1 MRPDSVQIIDT
12 VAGLIGGQETAEFDT
27 GQAAELALYE
37 LWQRREQGPIP
48 LMLGPEYM
56 SYRPGDTLTLDGHRI
71 RLAGMDTPEM
81 MQVCKRDGAD
91 WRCGVAAR
99 SRLAELLRAGP
110 VTCRTQGT
118 DKYDRWLARCETG
131 AGDLGARMV
140 REGLAVAYGD
150 YEDEERFARAER
162 KGLWGTE
169 FDMPQQWR
177 RMNGRPQEDTHKAEP
192 GMLGSVFDAL
202 GFS

>member
-1 MRPDSVQIIDT
+1 MGFTRRARDVGT
-12 VAGLIGGQETAEFDT
+12 AVAI
-27 GQAAELALYE
+27 LALTALIVVRVSGE
-37 LWQRREQGPIP
+37 TGETITGTARAAD
-48 LMLGPEYM
+48 
-56 SYRPGDTLTLDGHRI
+56 GDTLTLDGHRV

-99 SRLAELLRAGP
+99 SRLAEFLRAGP

-118 DKYDRWLARCETG
+118 DKYNRWLARCQNS
-131 AGDLGARMV
+131 AGDLGASMV
-140 REGLAVAYGD
+140 REGLAVAYGA
-150 YEDEERFARAER
+150 YEDEEQFARAER

-177 RMNGRPQEDTHKAEP
+177 RMNGRPQEEAHEAER
-192 GMLGSVFDAL
+192 GVLGDILGAL
-202 GFS
+202 RLN

>member
-1 MRPDSVQIIDT
+1 MGFTRQARDVG
-12 VAGLIGGQETAEFDT
+12 VAVAI
-27 GQAAELALYE
+27 LALTALIVLRVGE
-37 LWQRREQGPIP
+37 GSGKAITGTARAAD
-48 LMLGPEYM
+48 
-56 SYRPGDTLTLDGHRI
+56 GDTLTLEGHRI
-71 RLAGMDTPEM
+71 RLVGIDTPEM
-81 MQVCKRDGAD
+81 TQICKRDGAD

-118 DKYDRWLARCETG
+118 DKYDRLLARCETST
-131 AGDLGARMV
+131 GDLGERMV
-140 REGLAVAYGD
+140 REGLAVAYGG
-150 YEDEERFARAER
+150 YEDEEQFAKAER
-162 KGLWGTE
+162 KGLWGAE
-169 FDMPQQWR
+169 FDPPQQWR

>member
-1 MRPDSVQIIDT
+1 MGFTRRARDVGT
-12 VAGLIGGQETAEFDT
+12 AVAI
-27 GQAAELALYE
+27 LALTALIVVRVSGE
-37 LWQRREQGPIP
+37 TGETITGAARAAD
-48 LMLGPEYM
+48 
-56 SYRPGDTLTLDGHRI
+56 GDTLTLDGHRI

-99 SRLAELLRAGP
+99 SRLAEFLRAGP

-118 DKYDRWLARCETG
+118 DKYNRWLARCQTS

-140 REGLAVAYGD
+140 REGLAVAYGA
-150 YEDEERFARAER
+150 YEDEEQFAQAER

-177 RMNGRPQEDTHKAEP
+177 RMNGRPQEEAHEAER
-192 GMLGSVFDAL
+192 GMFGDILGAL
-202 GFS
+202 RLN

>member
-1 MRPDSVQIIDT
+1 MGFSRRARDIGT
-12 VAGLIGGQETAEFDT
+12 AVAILAFTALIVARIGDAGGETIA
-27 GQAAELALYE
+27 GAARAAD
-37 LWQRREQGPIP
+37 
-48 LMLGPEYM
+48 
-56 SYRPGDTLTLDGHRI
+56 GDTLTLDGHRI

-162 KGLWGTE
+162 KGLWGAE

-177 RMNGRPQEDTHKAEP
+177 RMNGRPQEDAHEAEP
-192 GMLGSVFDAL
+192 GFLGGIL
-202 GFS
+202 GTLGLK